1 MALSNYLPYNF
12 MLTQIT
18 GTPIVP
24 VICGSIFAAGKGR
37 IFMQTRNRQF
47 VSVLIGAFIYAV
59 SMVSLVKPVHIAPGG
74 ATGVALMLN
83 YLFGLPVGAMSF
95 FVNVPL
101 LAAAWKTLG
110 PRFVLKTT
118 ATVLLCSFF
127 MDKVAAVYFP
137 VYAGPRF
144 LGALLGGAIS
154 GIGITFLFKAECT
167 TGGAD
172 ILAFII
178 HKYFPQL
185 SMGRIF
191 FYLNALVLVSSIFVF
206 REIWAGF
213 YGVVCL
219 TATSKILDFLLI
231 CLNQSR

>member
-101 LAAAWKTLG
+101 LAAAWKI
-110 PRFVLKTT
+110 
-118 ATVLLCSFF
+118 
-127 MDKVAAVYFP
+127 P

-231 CLNQSR
+231 RLNQSR

>member
-95 FVNVPL
+95 SSMSLFLPRRGNAGAPICPKDNGNGPSL
-101 LAAAWKTLG
+101 LFLHGQGCRCLFSCLCW
-110 PRFVLKTT
+110 T
-118 ATVLLCSFF
+118 A
-127 MDKVAAVYFP
+127 
-137 VYAGPRF
+137 F
-144 LGALLGGAIS
+144 LGLFWAAPFQALA
-154 GIGITFLFKAECT
+154 
-167 TGGAD
+167 
-172 ILAFII
+172 
-178 HKYFPQL
+178 
-185 SMGRIF
+185 
-191 FYLNALVLVSSIFVF
+191 
-206 REIWAGF
+206 
-213 YGVVCL
+213 
-219 TATSKILDFLLI
+219 
-231 CLNQSR
+231 

>member
-1 MALSNYLPYNF
+1 M
-12 MLTQIT
+12 
-18 GTPIVP
+18 P

-95 FVNVPL
+95 FVNVPSSCRGVENAGAPDL
-101 LAAAWKTLG
+101 S
-110 PRFVLKTT
+110 LKTT

-231 CLNQSR
+231 RLNQSR

>member
-83 YLFGLPVGAMSF
+83 YLFGLPVGAIF
-95 FVNVPL
+95 LPRRGKR
-101 LAAAWKTLG
+101 WG
-110 PRFVLKTT
+110 P
-118 ATVLLCSFF
+118 
-127 MDKVAAVYFP
+127 D
-137 VYAGPRF
+137 
-144 LGALLGGAIS
+144 
-154 GIGITFLFKAECT
+154 
-167 TGGAD
+167 
-172 ILAFII
+172 
-178 HKYFPQL
+178 L
-185 SMGRIF
+185 S
-191 FYLNALVLVSSIFVF
+191 
-206 REIWAGF
+206 
-213 YGVVCL
+213 
-219 TATSKILDFLLI
+219 
-231 CLNQSR
+231 

>member
-144 LGALLGGAIS
+144 FGGS
-154 GIGITFLFKAECT
+154 F
-167 TGGAD
+167 
-172 ILAFII
+172 
-178 HKYFPQL
+178 
-185 SMGRIF
+185 GRRH
-191 FYLNALVLVSSIFVF
+191 F
-206 REIWAGF
+206 RHWHNF
-213 YGVVCL
+213 
-219 TATSKILDFLLI
+219 SF
-231 CLNQSR
+231 

>member
-1 MALSNYLPYNF
+1 M
-12 MLTQIT
+12 
-18 GTPIVP
+18 P

-110 PRFVLKTT
+110 PRFVLKTMKCT
-118 ATVLLCSFF
+118 LFTGH
-127 MDKVAAVYFP
+127 P
-137 VYAGPRF
+137 VRRVHF
-144 LGALLGGAIS
+144 ALY
-154 GIGITFLFKAECT
+154 
-167 TGGAD
+167 D
-172 ILAFII
+172 
-178 HKYFPQL
+178 
-185 SMGRIF
+185 
-191 FYLNALVLVSSIFVF
+191 
-206 REIWAGF
+206 
-213 YGVVCL
+213 
-219 TATSKILDFLLI
+219 
-231 CLNQSR
+231 

>member
-1 MALSNYLPYNF
+1 MSLFLPRRGNA
-12 MLTQIT
+12 
-18 GTPIVP
+18 GAPICP
-24 VICGSIFAAGKGR
+24 KDNGNGP
-37 IFMQTRNRQF
+37 
-47 VSVLIGAFIYAV
+47 
-59 SMVSLVKPVHIAPGG
+59 SL
-74 ATGVALMLN
+74 
-83 YLFGLPVGAMSF
+83 LFLHGQGCRCLFSC
-95 FVNVPL
+95 L
-101 LAAAWKTLG
+101 CW
-110 PRFVLKTT
+110 T
-118 ATVLLCSFF
+118 A
-127 MDKVAAVYFP
+127 
-137 VYAGPRF
+137 F

-231 CLNQSR
+231 RLNQSR